1 MVERTNRNVIIAK
14 LEATTAEAAV
24 QAIAWYS
31 PICPMINSRSGPTVS
46 HYQPQ
51 QLSMSADTCFSI
63 KPLDVGSG
71 A

>member
-1 MVERTNRNVIIAK
+1 MVERTNRYVIIAK
-14 LEATTAEAAV
+14 LEATTAEAAA
-24 QAIAWYS
+24 QAIVWYL
-31 PICPMINSRSGPTVS
+31 PIDPVINSCSGPTTS

-51 QLSMSADTCFSI
+51 QFSMSADTYFSI